1 MSDFDKFMGCVKKA
15 LTFNFEK
22 DCISYLISK
31 GLSIGIVFFSFISK
45 LPQILYMLKTKETK
59 GLSYLSIYLD
69 ILSGLFYT
77 MYPYHM
83 GYPFLTYGEGL
94 ILLFQ
99 NIFIFCIV
107 WKYDTYQGSDKNNM
121 TFSLGLVSFLFACY
135 KGFFNDKI
143 WKLIGSGSTALSMIS
158 RLTQIMESYRAK
170 STGPLST
177 FTYFLNMGGNLARL
191 FTTIKETQDWIMAA
205 GFVVS
210 FVLNFIVFLQII
222 YYNKPKKKESDDDFF
237 LKEKVPSDKDDKKDK
252 NDKNGKKKK
261 NKKVE

>member
-1 MSDFDKFMGCVKKA
+1 MSEFDKFMGCVKKT
-15 LTFNFEK
+15 LTFHFENE
-22 DCISYLISK
+22 CITYLISK
-31 GLSIGIVFFSFISK
+31 GLSIAIVLFSFISK
-45 LPQILYMLKTKETK
+45 LPQILYMLKTKEIQ

-77 MYPYHM
+77 MYPFHM

-99 NIFIFCIV
+99 NIFIFCLV

-121 TFSLGLVSFLFACY
+121 TFSLALVSFLFSCY
-135 KGFFNDKI
+135 KGFFNEKA
-143 WKLIGSGSTALSMIS
+143 WTLIGSGSTALSMIS
-158 RLTQIMESYRAK
+158 RITQILASYRAK

-191 FTTIKETQDWIMAA
+191 FTTIKETKDLIMAA
-205 GFVVS
+205 GFVIS
-210 FVLNFIVFLQII
+210 FILNLIVFLQII
-222 YYNKPKKKESDDDFF
+222 YYNKEKKKESDEFIM
-237 LKEKVPSDKDDKKDK
+237 KEKVPNEDEKESKE
-252 NDKNGKKKK
+252 KNGKKKK